1 MRIPPFFLPFLTLT
15 ILNTIVFFVVVTLV
29 FLLLCV
35 KLPQISQ
42 LETTPICYL
51 TILVGQKSRPGVAGL
66 SAWSHK
72 AKIEVLP
79 GMHSHMELG
88 ASSQLTYSAEFVFL

>member
-1 MRIPPFFLPFLTLT
+1 M
-15 ILNTIVFFVVVTLV
+15 LV
-29 FLLLCV
+29 FLLLCI

-42 LETTPICYL
+42 LKTTPICHL
-51 TILVGQKSRPGVAGL
+51 TISVDQKSRRGVAGL

-72 AKIEVLP
+72 AKIKVLP

-88 ASSQLTYSAEFVFL
+88 AFSQLTYSAEFMFL